1 LLAENRGDKPD
12 PEDWAALIDEKV
24 TSEGEDIGGF
34 AWPHMTFIV
43 LPLIESDPDFAEEF
57 AKTFDNPDIKEN
69 FRRKARY
76 VAGGH
81 QTDTPKTMTYS
92 SVVSRDS
99 VRIAL
104 VAAAL
109 DNDVLF
115 SRFKGLG

>member
-1 LLAENRGDKPD
+1 MAASKASRHGYRLA
-12 PEDWAALIDEKV
+12 
-24 TSEGEDIGGF
+24 T
-34 AWPHMTFIV
+34 MTLIV
-43 LPLIESDPDFAEEF
+43 LPLIESDPCFAEEF